1 MVSDA
6 TGFRNAGYTY
16 YSDITWT
23 ASQVL
28 EQKLAR
34 VGALFRLENILTMSW
49 AVS

>member
-1 MVSDA
+1 MVSDT